1 MLTHKSDSGKS
12 ETEKKLHEQRLKL
25 ELYESIIK
33 LEDERWTKWQD
44 IDNKAE
50 CDGKALVDD
59 LLSINKYDLALR
71 VIHKYNALYTRI
83 KYAFHIVTTNI

>member
-1 MLTHKSDSGKS
+1 MLTHKGDSGKS
-12 ETEKKLHEQRLKL
+12 EIGKKLHEQRLKL

-71 VIHKYNALYTRI
+71 VIHTFNAINTLI
-83 KYAFHIVTTNI
+83 KHVFL

>member
-1 MLTHKSDSGKS
+1 MLTHKGDSGKS
-12 ETEKKLHEQRLKL
+12 ETERKLHEQRLKL

-50 CDGKALVDD
+50 CDGKALVND

-71 VIHKYNALYTRI
+71 VIHTFNAINTLI
-83 KYAFHIVTTNI
+83 KHVFL